1 MKNKLFVLFLT
12 LFMALLFTG
21 CGSYYKVKDPS
32 SDKTYYTKKIK
43 DKREGAVKFTDA
55 VSGSEVTIQNSEVT
69 KIKKDEYKKAIE
81 PAPEAAPET
90 KTEEAPEAEP
100 ETETE

>member
-21 CGSYYKVKDPS
+21 CGGYYMVKDPS

-43 DKREGAVKFTDA
+43 DKKEGAVQFTDT
-55 VSGSEVTIQNSEVT
+55 VTGSEVTIQNSEIT
-69 KIKKDEYKKAIE
+69 KIKKDEYKKATTPE
-81 PAPEAAPET
+81 PEAP
-90 KTEEAPEAEP
+90 P
-100 ETETE
+100 ETEAEAKTE